1 VAHVAPDCRRGNT
14 LGNKRSTLTSENDG
28 VSYELG
34 LNLEW
39 RNGRWPTNLS
49 HSATRSNSSHPRGQ
63 VQTSDL
69 L

>member
-1 VAHVAPDCRRGNT
+1 MNGAGSHPVAHAVPDCRRGNT

-39 RNGRWPTNLS
+39 RNGR
-49 HSATRSNSSHPRGQ
+49 
-63 VQTSDL
+63 
-69 L
+69 